1 MSEARMRHTASRQ
14 KVRPVP
20 CRIQVRNVVYQ
31 QGDTADEALKELL
44 LEDGG
49 YDYVIGTDEAGKG
62 EWYGPLVVA
71 CIALKQKD
79 IPAMRKKGVRDS
91 KKLCRKTL
99 LRIGR
104 DLAEDVK

>member
-1 MSEARMRHTASRQ
+1 METDVRSPHEAYRFNDKRSGLFLVGY
-14 KVRPVP
+14 KSG
-20 CRIQVRNVVYQ
+20 NVVYQ

-79 IPAMRKKGVRDS
+79 IPAMRKK
-91 KKLCRKTL
+91 
-99 LRIGR
+99 
-104 DLAEDVK
+104 A